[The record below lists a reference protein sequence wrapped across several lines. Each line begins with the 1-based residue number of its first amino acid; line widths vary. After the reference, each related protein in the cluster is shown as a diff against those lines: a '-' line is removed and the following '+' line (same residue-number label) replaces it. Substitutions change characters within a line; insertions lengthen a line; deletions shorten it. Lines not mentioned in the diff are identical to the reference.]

1 MNKTTYGLIY
11 VSVHVRKQGT
21 SIQSIQLSFFE
32 VKKPLLLIQKEKG
45 QVKLALWSKG
55 PTWWSSL
62 ELSVPYYFV
71 LTFLF

>member
-1 MNKTTYGLIY
+1 MNKTTYSLIY
-11 VSVHVRKQGT
+11 VFVHVQKQGK
-21 SIQSIQLSFFE
+21 SIQLSFFE
-32 VKKPLLLIQKEKG
+32 VKKALLLIQKEKG